1 MLFEKIRELL
11 AALAVAVAGATGVD
25 AAANHADPP
34 ANDAA
39 VSLVASQADEDAAI
53 RAATA
58 QRRSSA
64 VHADFSAVGPTD
76 GLARAV
82 EALTQAMENAP
93 AAADHGLEQA
103 MHAVTG
109 SPANE
114 APGGPP
120 ADRPG
125 SPRIPLPDAP

>member
-1 MLFEKIRELL
+1 MLFEKILELL
-11 AALAVAVAGATGVD
+11 AALAVAVAGVTGVD

-34 ANDAA
+34 VKDAA
-39 VSLVASQADEDAAI
+39 VSRVASQANEDAAI

-58 QRRSSA
+58 PSRFWA
-64 VHADFSAVGPTD
+64 VLADLDAVGPTD

-82 EALTQAMENAP
+82 EALTQAMDNAP

-103 MHAVTG
+103 MQAVTG

-114 APGGPP
+114 TPGGAP